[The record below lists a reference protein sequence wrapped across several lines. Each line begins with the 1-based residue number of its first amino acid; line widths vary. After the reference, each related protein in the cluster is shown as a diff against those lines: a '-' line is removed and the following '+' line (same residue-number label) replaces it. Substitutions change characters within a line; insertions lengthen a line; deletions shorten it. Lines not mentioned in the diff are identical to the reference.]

1 MATKTWTLL
10 EIGTG
15 GTPTFVLWWD
25 PDPTTP
31 SLNPQ
36 ITSASG
42 WTVAKTAANNYRDLV
57 QGSEVA
63 GFSTTIVPNTTAP
76 TATGNFANAGG
87 YTPPN
92 LIYHTGSI
100 STLYEYNGYFPAGNW
115 VFTFNVISVTTSA
128 TGAGRINLRVFKASR
143 NTAGT
148 GWNTATELTSALQAG
163 TIASAPTTTTPRT
176 STVTWAAPAFF
187 LNNEFLIVK
196 VGWQITTQS
205 GANGADIRLRNG
217 SGCTMV
223 SPAFRAREY
232 NIT

>member
-10 EIGTG
+10 EIATG
-15 GTPTFVLWWD
+15 GTPANVLWWD
-25 PDPTTP
+25 PTNAAAPTQAT
-31 SLNPQ
+31 
-36 ITSASG
+36 TASG

-63 GFSTTIVPNTTAP
+63 AFSTTIVPNATAP
-76 TATGNFANAGG
+76 TATGSFAATAT
-87 YTPPN
+87 YTPPT

-100 STLYEYNGYFPAGNW
+100 STLYPYNGYFPTGNW
-115 VFTFNVISVTTSA
+115 VFTFNVISVTASA

-163 TIASAPTTTTPRT
+163 TIASAPTTTTTRT
-176 STVTWAAPAFF
+176 STVTWNAPAFF

-196 VGWQITTQS
+196 VGWQITTAS
-205 GANGADIRLRNG
+205 GSNSADIRLRDG

-223 SPAFRAREY
+223 SPSFRARKY
-232 NIT
+232 NVT